1 MSRAY
6 GWNAQLLIAEENEY
20 GVPPE
25 ENYRKI
31 PFISSS
37 LDSEQNLVSSNIL
50 GLGRDPT
57 QPFQDV
63 INVDGDMAVPVDM
76 RNIGL
81 WLKAVFG
88 APATTDNEDGSFT
101 HTFESGKISVPSYSL
116 EVGLPEIPQFIRFS
130 GVRANSIAFNFQRSR
145 ANSIAF
151 NFQRSGEA
159 QATINLRAQGES
171 GAETAIDT
179 APEVYPYTRVSQ
191 FQGYIK
197 SGGELLANIV
207 SASATY
213 SNNLEKIETIRNDG
227 KVEAID
233 LGVASLSGSISAK
246 YADNVLRDKARAGT
260 PVDIE
265 LGYQLSETMK
275 LVISCHEVYLPKP
288 KRSIDGPGGIECSY
302 DFQGAKDQDLGKM
315 MTVTLVNDVEEY

>member
-1 MSRAY
+1 MARAY
-6 GWNAQLLIAEENEY
+6 GWNAKLLIAEEKEY
-20 GVPPE
+20 GVLPDT
-25 ENYRKI
+25 NYRQI

-37 LDSEQNLVSSNIL
+37 LDSEQGLISSNVL

-63 INVDGDMAVPVDM
+63 INVDGDMVVPVDM

-81 WLKAVFG
+81 WLKAIFG
-88 APATTDNEDGSFT
+88 IPTTSETEDGAYS
-101 HTFESGKISVPSYSL
+101 HDFESGKTSIPSYSI
-116 EVGLPEIPQFIRFS
+116 EVGLPEIPQFIRFM
-130 GVRANSIAFNFQRSR
+130 GVR

-159 QATINLRAQGES
+159 QVTVNLMAQGET
-171 GAETAIDT
+171 GATTTINSD
-179 APEVYPYTRVSQ
+179 PEVFNYTRVSQ

-197 SGGELLANIV
+197 SGGELLANIT
-207 SASATY
+207 SASVTY
-213 SNNLEKIETIRNDG
+213 SNNLEKIETIRSDG

-246 YADNVLRDKARAGT
+246 YADNILLDKARSGT

-265 LGYQLSETMK
+265 LGYQLSETLK
-275 LVISCHEVYLPKP
+275 LVITCHEVYLPKP
-288 KRSIDGPGGIECSY
+288 KRSVDGPGGIECSY
-302 DFQGAKDQDLGKM
+302 DFQGAKDQTLDKM
-315 MTVTLVNDVEEY
+315 MTVTLVNDVESY

>member
-1 MSRAY
+1 MARAY
-6 GWNAQLLIAEENEY
+6 GWNAKLLIAEEKEY
-20 GVPPE
+20 GVLPDT
-25 ENYRKI
+25 NYRQV

-37 LDSEQNLVSSNIL
+37 LDSEQGLISSNVL

-63 INVDGDMAVPVDM
+63 INVDGDMVVPVDM

-81 WLKAVFG
+81 WLKAIFG
-88 APATTDNEDGSFT
+88 IPTTSETEDGAYS
-101 HTFESGKISVPSYSL
+101 HDFESGKTSIPSYSI
-116 EVGLPEIPQFIRFS
+116 EVGLPEIPQFIRFM
-130 GVRANSIAFNFQRSR
+130 GVR

-159 QATINLRAQGES
+159 QVTVNLLAQGET
-171 GAETAIDT
+171 GATSTITTD
-179 APEVYPYTRVSQ
+179 PEVFNYTRVSQ

-197 SGGELLANIV
+197 SGGELLANIT
-207 SASATY
+207 SASVTY
-213 SNNLEKIETIRNDG
+213 SNNLEKIETIRSDG

-246 YADNVLRDKARAGT
+246 YADNILLDKARSGT

-265 LGYQLSETMK
+265 LGYQLSETLK
-275 LVISCHEVYLPKP
+275 LVITCHEVYLPKP
-288 KRSIDGPGGIECSY
+288 KRSVDGPGGIECSY
-302 DFQGAKDQDLGKM
+302 DFQGAKDQTLDKM
-315 MTVTLVNDVEEY
+315 MTVTLVNDVESY

>member
-1 MSRAY
+1 MARAY
-6 GWNAQLLIAEENEY
+6 GWNAKLLIAEEKEY
-20 GVPPE
+20 GVLPDT
-25 ENYRKI
+25 NYRQI

-37 LDSEQNLVSSNIL
+37 LDSEQGLISSNVL

-63 INVDGDMAVPVDM
+63 INVDGDMVVPVDM

-81 WLKAVFG
+81 WLKAIFG
-88 APATTDNEDGSFT
+88 IPTTSETEDGAYS
-101 HTFESGKISVPSYSL
+101 HDFESGKTSIPSYSI
-116 EVGLPEIPQFIRFS
+116 EVGLPEIPQFIRFM
-130 GVRANSIAFNFQRSR
+130 GVR

-159 QATINLRAQGES
+159 QVTVNLMAQGET
-171 GAETAIDT
+171 GATTTINS
-179 APEVYPYTRVSQ
+179 APEVFNYTRVSQ

-197 SGGELLANIV
+197 SGGELLANIT
-207 SASATY
+207 SASVTY
-213 SNNLEKIETIRNDG
+213 SNNLEKIETIRSDG

-246 YADNVLRDKARAGT
+246 YADNILLDKARSGT

-265 LGYQLSETMK
+265 LGYQLSETLK
-275 LVISCHEVYLPKP
+275 LVITCHEVYLPKP
-288 KRSIDGPGGIECSY
+288 KRSVDGPGGIECSY
-302 DFQGAKDQDLGKM
+302 DFQGAKDQTLDKM
-315 MTVTLVNDVEEY
+315 MTVTLVNDVEGY

>member
-1 MSRAY
+1 MARAY
-6 GWNAQLLIAEENEY
+6 GWNAKLLIAEEKEY
-20 GVPPE
+20 GVLPDT
-25 ENYRKI
+25 NYRQI

-37 LDSEQNLVSSNIL
+37 LDSEQGLISSNVL

-63 INVDGDMAVPVDM
+63 INVDGDMVVPVDM

-81 WLKAVFG
+81 WLKAIFG
-88 APATTDNEDGSFT
+88 IPTTSETEDGAYS
-101 HTFESGKISVPSYSL
+101 HDFESGKTSIPSYSI
-116 EVGLPEIPQFIRFS
+116 EVGLPEIPQFIRFM
-130 GVRANSIAFNFQRSR
+130 GVR

-159 QATINLRAQGES
+159 QVTVNLMAQGET
-171 GAETAIDT
+171 GATSTITT
-179 APEVYPYTRVSQ
+179 APEIFNYTRVSQ

-197 SGGELLANIV
+197 SGGELLANIT
-207 SASATY
+207 SASVTY
-213 SNNLEKIETIRNDG
+213 SNNLEKIETIRSDG

-246 YADNVLRDKARAGT
+246 YADNILLDKARSGT

-265 LGYQLSETMK
+265 LGYQLSETLK
-275 LVISCHEVYLPKP
+275 LVITCHEVYLPKP
-288 KRSIDGPGGIECSY
+288 KRSVDGPGGIECSY
-302 DFQGAKDQDLGKM
+302 DFQGAKDQALDKM
-315 MTVTLVNDVEEY
+315 MTVTLVNDVESY

>member
-1 MSRAY
+1 MARAY
-6 GWNAQLLIAEENEY
+6 GWNAKLLIAEEKEY
-20 GVPPE
+20 GVLPDT
-25 ENYRKI
+25 NYRQI

-37 LDSEQNLVSSNIL
+37 LDSEQGLISSNVL

-63 INVDGDMAVPVDM
+63 INVDGDMVVPVDM

-81 WLKAVFG
+81 WLKAIFG
-88 APATTDNEDGSFT
+88 TPTTSETEDGTYS
-101 HTFESGKISVPSYSL
+101 HDFESGKTSIPSYSI
-116 EVGLPEIPQFIRFS
+116 EVGLPEIPQFIRFM
-130 GVRANSIAFNFQRSR
+130 GVR

-159 QATINLRAQGES
+159 QVTVNLMAQGET
-171 GAETAIDT
+171 GATSTINT
-179 APEVYPYTRVSQ
+179 APEVFNYTRVSQ

-197 SGGELLANIV
+197 SGGELLANIT
-207 SASATY
+207 SASVTY
-213 SNNLEKIETIRNDG
+213 SNNLEKIETIRSDG

-246 YADNVLRDKARAGT
+246 YADNILLDKARSGT

-265 LGYQLSETMK
+265 LGYQLSETLK
-275 LVISCHEVYLPKP
+275 LVITCHEVYLPKP
-288 KRSIDGPGGIECSY
+288 KRSVDGPGGIECSY
-302 DFQGAKDQDLGKM
+302 DFQGAKDQALDKM
-315 MTVTLVNDVEEY
+315 MTVTLVNDVESY

>member
-6 GWNAQLLIAEENEY
+6 GWNASLLIAEESEY
-20 GVPPE
+20 GVLPDN
-25 ENYRKI
+25 NYRQI

-37 LDSEQNLVSSNIL
+37 LDSEQNLVSSNVL

-63 INVDGDMAVPVDM
+63 INVDGDMVVPVDM
-76 RNIGL
+76 RNIGV
-81 WLKAVFG
+81 WLKAIFG
-88 APATTDNEDGSFT
+88 TPTTSETEDGAYS
-101 HTFESGKISVPSYSL
+101 HVFESGKTSIPSYSL
-116 EVGLPEIPQFIRFS
+116 EIGLPEVPQFIRFM
-130 GVRANSIAFNFQRSR
+130 GVR

-159 QATINLRAQGES
+159 QVTVNLLAQGES
-171 GAETAIDT
+171 GSTTTIEAE
-179 APEVYPYTRVSQ
+179 PEIYKYTRVSQ

-197 SGGELLANIV
+197 SGGKLLANIT

-213 SNNLEKIETIRNDG
+213 SNNLEKIETIRSDG

-233 LGVASLSGSISAK
+233 LGVASLSGSISAR
-246 YADNVLRDKARAGT
+246 YGDNELLDKARTGT
-260 PVDIE
+260 PVDVE
-265 LGYQLSETMK
+265 LGYQLSDTQK
-275 LVISCHEVYLPKP
+275 IVLTCHEVYLPKP
-288 KRSIDGPGGIECSY
+288 KRSIDGPNGIECSY
-302 DFQGAKDQDLGKM
+302 DFQGAKDQTLGKM

>member
-1 MSRAY
+1 MARAY
-6 GWNAQLLIAEENEY
+6 GWNAQLLIAEESEY
-20 GVPPE
+20 GVLPDSG
-25 ENYRKI
+25 YRQI

-37 LDSEQNLVSSNIL
+37 LDSEQSLVSSNVL

-63 INVDGDMAVPVDM
+63 INVDGDMAIPIDF
-76 RNIGL
+76 RNIGV
-81 WLKAVFG
+81 WLRAIFG
-88 APATTDNEDGSFT
+88 APTTTNEETVYT
-101 HTFESGKISVPSYSL
+101 HTFESGKTSIPSYSL
-116 EVGLPEIPQFIRFS
+116 EIGLPEVPQYIRFL
-130 GVRANSIAFNFQRSR
+130 GVRANSIAFN
-145 ANSIAF
+145 
-151 NFQRSGEA
+151 
-159 QATINLRAQGES
+159 LAQGES
-171 GAETAIDT
+171 GSETSIESSA
-179 APEVYPYTRVSQ
+179 EVYPYTRVSQ

-197 SGGELLANIV
+197 SGGELLANIT

-233 LGVASLSGSISAK
+233 LGVASLTGSISAK
-246 YADNVLRDKARAGT
+246 YADNILLDKARAGT

-265 LGYQLSETMK
+265 LGYQLSDSMK

-302 DFQGAKDQDLGKM
+302 DFQGAKEQELGKM
-315 MTVTLVNDVEEY
+315 MTVTLVNDVEGY

>member
-1 MSRAY
+1 MARAY
-6 GWNAQLLIAEENEY
+6 GWNAKLLIAEEKEY
-20 GVPPE
+20 GVLPDT
-25 ENYRKI
+25 NYRQI

-37 LDSEQNLVSSNIL
+37 LDSEQGLISSNVL

-63 INVDGDMAVPVDM
+63 INVDGDMVVPVDM

-81 WLKAVFG
+81 WLKAIFG
-88 APATTDNEDGSFT
+88 TPTTSETEDGTYS
-101 HTFESGKISVPSYSL
+101 HDFESGKTSIPSYSI
-116 EVGLPEIPQFIRFS
+116 EVGLPEIPQFIRFM
-130 GVRANSIAFNFQRSR
+130 GVR

-159 QATINLRAQGES
+159 QVTVNLMAQGET
-171 GAETAIDT
+171 GATTTINS
-179 APEVYPYTRVSQ
+179 APEVFNYTRVSQ

-197 SGGELLANIV
+197 SGGELLANIT
-207 SASATY
+207 SASVTY
-213 SNNLEKIETIRNDG
+213 SNNLEKIETIRSDG

-246 YADNVLRDKARAGT
+246 YADNILLDKARSGT

-265 LGYQLSETMK
+265 LGYQLSETLK
-275 LVISCHEVYLPKP
+275 LVITCHEVYLPKP
-288 KRSIDGPGGIECSY
+288 KRSVDGPGGIECSY
-302 DFQGAKDQDLGKM
+302 DFQGAKDQNLDKM
-315 MTVTLVNDVEEY
+315 MTVTLVNDVESY

>member
-1 MSRAY
+1 MARAY
-6 GWNAQLLIAEENEY
+6 GWNAKLLIAEEKEY
-20 GVPPE
+20 GVLPDT
-25 ENYRKI
+25 NYRQI

-37 LDSEQNLVSSNIL
+37 LDSEQGLISSNVL

-63 INVDGDMAVPVDM
+63 INVDGDMVVPVDM

-81 WLKAVFG
+81 WLKAIFG
-88 APATTDNEDGSFT
+88 IPTTSETEDGAYS
-101 HTFESGKISVPSYSL
+101 HDFESGKTSIPSYSI
-116 EVGLPEIPQFIRFS
+116 EVGLPEIPQFIRFM
-130 GVRANSIAFNFQRSR
+130 GVR

-159 QATINLRAQGES
+159 QVTVNLMAQGET
-171 GAETAIDT
+171 GATTTINS
-179 APEVYPYTRVSQ
+179 APEVFNYTRVSQ

-197 SGGELLANIV
+197 SGGELLANIT
-207 SASATY
+207 SASVTY
-213 SNNLEKIETIRNDG
+213 SNNLEKIETIRSDG

-246 YADNVLRDKARAGT
+246 YADNILLDKARSGT

-265 LGYQLSETMK
+265 LGYQLSEILK
-275 LVISCHEVYLPKP
+275 LVITCHEVYLPKP
-288 KRSIDGPGGIECSY
+288 KRSVDGPGGIECSY
-302 DFQGAKDQDLGKM
+302 DFQGAKDQTLDKM
-315 MTVTLVNDVEEY
+315 MTVTLVNDVESY

>member
-1 MSRAY
+1 MARAY
-6 GWNAQLLIAEENEY
+6 GWNAKLLIAEEKEY
-20 GVPPE
+20 GVLPDT
-25 ENYRKI
+25 NYRQI

-37 LDSEQNLVSSNIL
+37 LDSEQGLISSNVL

-63 INVDGDMAVPVDM
+63 INVDGDMVVPVDM

-81 WLKAVFG
+81 WLKAIFG
-88 APATTDNEDGSFT
+88 IPTTSETEDGAYS
-101 HTFESGKISVPSYSL
+101 HDFESGKTSIPSYSI
-116 EVGLPEIPQFIRFS
+116 EVGLPEIPQFIRFM
-130 GVRANSIAFNFQRSR
+130 GVR

-159 QATINLRAQGES
+159 QVTVNLMAQGET
-171 GAETAIDT
+171 GATTTINT
-179 APEVYPYTRVSQ
+179 VPEVYNYTRVSQ

-197 SGGELLANIV
+197 SGGELLANIT
-207 SASATY
+207 SASVTY
-213 SNNLEKIETIRNDG
+213 SNNLEKIETIRSDG

-246 YADNVLRDKARAGT
+246 YADNILLDKARSGT

-265 LGYQLSETMK
+265 LGYQLSERLK
-275 LVISCHEVYLPKP
+275 LVITCHEVYLPKP
-288 KRSIDGPGGIECSY
+288 KRSVDGPGGIECSY
-302 DFQGAKDQDLGKM
+302 DFQGAKDQTLDKM
-315 MTVTLVNDVEEY
+315 MTVTLVNDVESY

>member
-1 MSRAY
+1 MARAY
-6 GWNAQLLIAEENEY
+6 GWNAKLLIAEEKEY
-20 GVPPE
+20 GVLPDT
-25 ENYRKI
+25 NYRQI

-37 LDSEQNLVSSNIL
+37 LDSEQGLISSNVL

-63 INVDGDMAVPVDM
+63 INVDGDMVVPVDM

-81 WLKAVFG
+81 WLKAIFG
-88 APATTDNEDGSFT
+88 IPTTSETEDGAYS
-101 HTFESGKISVPSYSL
+101 HDFESGKTSIPSYSI
-116 EVGLPEIPQFIRFS
+116 EVGLPEIPQFIRFM
-130 GVRANSIAFNFQRSR
+130 GVR

-159 QATINLRAQGES
+159 QVTVNLMAQGET
-171 GAETAIDT
+171 GATSTINT
-179 APEVYPYTRVSQ
+179 SPEVFNYTRVSQ

-197 SGGELLANIV
+197 SGGELLANIT
-207 SASATY
+207 SASVTY
-213 SNNLEKIETIRNDG
+213 SNNLEKIETIRSDG

-246 YADNVLRDKARAGT
+246 YADNILLDKARSGT

-265 LGYQLSETMK
+265 LGYQLSETLK
-275 LVISCHEVYLPKP
+275 LVITCHEVYLPKP
-288 KRSIDGPGGIECSY
+288 KRSVDGPGGIECSY
-302 DFQGAKDQDLGKM
+302 DFQGAKDQTLDKM
-315 MTVTLVNDVEEY
+315 MTVTLVNDVEGY